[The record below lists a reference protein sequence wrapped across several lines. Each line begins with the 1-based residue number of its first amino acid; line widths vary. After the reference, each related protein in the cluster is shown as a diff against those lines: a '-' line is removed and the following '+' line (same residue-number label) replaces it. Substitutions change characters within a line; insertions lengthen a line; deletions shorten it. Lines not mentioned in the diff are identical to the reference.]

1 MNWFEMIKRYYTT
14 KKLDGKRLWEID
26 RVKKAVELNVITR
39 EQFKEITEQDYTE

>member
-1 MNWFEMIKRYYTT
+1 MNWFEMINRYYNS
-14 KKLDGKRLWEID
+14 KVNGKRLWEID